1 MRRGLPVK
9 KFLLMLALTAI
20 SGIAQAQD
28 YIYSQFYNAPIYLN
42 PALTG
47 QFKGAFRMNMIYRN
61 QWSAMEGDLS
71 YLTASADY
79 QFKNINGGVGLMVNS
94 SNEGTAYLKKNN
106 IAGTY
111 SYNVGGGRFMAS
123 FGLQAGITNSSVDF
137 SKFVFSDQIDP
148 RTGLGGS
155 ASLAEIPV
163 TNSKYYFDAGAGV
176 NLVMGNA
183 MVGTSM
189 LHLNKPNESFTG
201 SSLPTPIRTAVH
213 ASYRYAL
220 DRYDPY
226 DESGS
231 FLIPSVIYYKQAQAT
246 SFSAGL
252 QFKKRGVNAGLWYRS
267 TGKGANES
275 LVLSLI
281 FDIFTNP
288 FKNQKVRLGVS
299 HDASTGKVS
308 YGNTNG
314 SSEMSVGFETG
325 EPRESGFGDVKCYD
339 FY

>member
-1 MRRGLPVK
+1 MKFDLPVK
-9 KFLLMLALTAI
+9 KFLLIGVLICI
-20 SGIAQAQD
+20 STIIKAQD
-28 YIYSQFYNAPIYLN
+28 HIYSQFFNSPVYLN

-47 QFKGAFRMNMIYRN
+47 QFKGSFRANMIYRN
-61 QWSAMEGDLS
+61 QWTAMEGDLS

-79 QFKNINGGVGLMVNS
+79 QFKEINGGVGLMVNS
-94 SNEGTAYLKKNN
+94 SNEGTAYMRKNN
-106 IAGTY
+106 IAGVY
-111 SYNVGGGRFMAS
+111 SYNVGSDNFMAS

-137 SKFVFSDQIDP
+137 SKLVFSDQIDF
-148 RTGLGGS
+148 RTGQDGS
-155 ASLAEIPV
+155 ASMAEMPV
-163 TNSKYYFDAGAGV
+163 NNSKYYFDAGAGV
-176 NLVMGNA
+176 NFIVGNA
-183 MVGTSM
+183 MVGASM

-201 SSLPTPIRTAVH
+201 TTLPTPIRTAVH

-231 FLIPSVIYYKQAQAT
+231 FLIPSVIYYKQAQA
-246 SFSAGL
+246 SSMSAGI
-252 QFKKRGVNAGLWYRS
+252 QFKKGAVNAGLWYRS

-275 LVLSLI
+275 FVFSLI

-308 YGNTNG
+308 YGNTSG
-314 SSEMSVGFETG
+314 SSEASVGFETG
-325 EPRESGFGDVKCYD
+325 EAREKGFSSVKCYD

>member
-1 MRRGLPVK
+1 MICG
-9 KFLLMLALTAI
+9 TGI
-20 SGIAQAQD
+20 SKAQD
-28 YIYSQFYNAPIYLN
+28 YIYSQFYNSPVYLN

-61 QWSAMEGDLS
+61 QWSGMEGDLS

-79 QFKNINGGVGLMVNS
+79 QFKNINGGVGLIVNS
-94 SNEGTAYLKKNN
+94 SNEGTAYQKKNN
-106 IAGTY
+106 IAGIY
-111 SYNVGGGRFMAS
+111 SYNVGSDNFMAS
-123 FGLQAGITNSSVDF
+123 FGMQAGITNSSLNFD
-137 SKFVFSDQIDP
+137 KLVFSDQINFRNGQD
-148 RTGLGGS
+148 GS
-155 ASLAEIPV
+155 ASLAEVP
-163 TNSKYYFDAGAGV
+163 TDNSKYYFDAGAGV
-176 NLVMGNA
+176 NFIIGNTMIGA
-183 MVGTSM
+183 SM

-201 SSLPTPIRTAVH
+201 TSLPTPVRTAVH

-226 DESGS
+226 NEAGS
-231 FLIPSVIYYKQAQAT
+231 FLIPSVVYYKQAQAT
-246 SFSAGL
+246 SLSAGV
-252 QFKKRGVNAGLWYRS
+252 QFKRGAVNAGVWYRT

-275 LVLSLI
+275 FVVSLI

-308 YGNTNG
+308 YGNTSG
-314 SSEMSVGFETG
+314 SSEISVGFETG
-325 EPRESGFGDVKCYD
+325 EAREAGFSTVKCYD